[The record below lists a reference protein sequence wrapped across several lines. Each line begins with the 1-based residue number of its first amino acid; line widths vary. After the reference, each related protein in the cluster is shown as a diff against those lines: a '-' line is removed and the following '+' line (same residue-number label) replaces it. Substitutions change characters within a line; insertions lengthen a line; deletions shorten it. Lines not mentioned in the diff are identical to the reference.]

1 VTQLVTIFGYGPSGK
16 AVAELL
22 ARRGDRVRVAQRKRP
37 ADLPPNMD
45 FQACD
50 LLDAAQVRTA
60 ASGANQIVM
69 AAGLAYTG
77 RVWRKDWPVVM
88 SNLVAACE
96 ASGARCVFIDN
107 LYMYGPQDA
116 PLREGMTLTGYGAKP
131 SARSEV
137 TRLWM
142 AAGQAGRI
150 RMTALR
156 CPDFYGPGVEQSHLG
171 SAAFGALANG
181 KSAAL
186 LANPDMPHDF
196 AYIPDVARAA
206 VTLLD
211 APDDAYGQAW
221 HMPCAPTTTPRE
233 ILKLGAQALQTPL
246 KITALPIALLPVI
259 GLFSGFMRELV
270 EMRFQWD
277 RPYRVDA
284 NKFAAR
290 FWSDVTPF
298 EIGAAAAALSFRKA
312 SARQSDASP
321 RHRPQ
326 PA

>member
-1 VTQLVTIFGYGPSGK
+1 MTHHVTIFGYGPSGR
-16 AVAELL
+16 AIADLL
-22 ARRGDRVRVAQRKRP
+22 ANRGERVRIAQRTRP
-37 ADLPPNMD
+37 ADLPARID

-50 LLDAAQVRTA
+50 LLDAAQVRA
-60 ASGANQIVM
+60 AAEGADQIVM

-96 ASGARCVFIDN
+96 ATGARCVFIDN
-107 LYMYGPQDA
+107 LYMYGPQDR
-116 PLREGMTLTGYGAKP
+116 PLREDMSLTRFGANP
-131 SARSEV
+131 AARAQV
-137 TRLWM
+137 TRLWQ
-142 AAGQAGRI
+142 AASQAGRI

-156 CPDFYGPGVEQSHLG
+156 SPDFYGPGVEQSHLG

-196 AYIPDVARAA
+196 AYIPDIARAA

-211 APDDAYGQAW
+211 APDDAYGQVW
-221 HMPCAPTTTPRE
+221 HMPCAPTTTPRK
-233 ILKLGAQALQTPL
+233 ILELGATALQTPL
-246 KITALPIALLPVI
+246 KLTALPMALLPVL

-298 EIGAAAAALSFRKA
+298 EIGAPAAALSFRKTLGRTSEA
-312 SARQSDASP
+312 STRQ
-321 RHRPQ
+321 RPQ
-326 PA
+326 AA